1 MLFGCFFNS
10 HFVFVSGKHISFLNA
25 CAFGFAVIRG
35 LPTKTRSIM
44 KTIYST
50 LFEKGQHS
58 FSLQSLMRTLLLC
71 FVIAVTTNGQAHE
84 VDNIDYELRTD
95 GTAWVENGKKAQGDV
110 TILSKIEVD
119 GKEYTVVGINSNA
132 FSANESITSVTLPDN
147 LKYINYGA
155 FSYCWNLENINNI
168 PKHIENLGEAVFS
181 RTKFLDNGIK
191 NEFFVFSDWL
201 IEYTPQGE
209 TAKVTVPEGIFGISA
224 YALTDADNT
233 VVLPKSLRAASVLA
247 FNSDLKNID
256 TGDNPVYA
264 YKDGILFREGTETFC
279 KNGRDGTDEVSVDGM
294 WADVI
299 LSNAV
304 KNGVLLIPGKVETAG
319 NVVKPVGGVR
329 IGKLP
334 GLTCEKLIVDEGVKY
349 ITDHAFRFFKPLQY
363 VDLPSTLINIGG
375 FAFVDA
381 KIESL
386 VCRMPQPMNVPYYFT
401 YFIKEFNSKVY
412 VPKAL
417 LDTYK
422 TTKTNWN
429 LIPAENF
436 YQIEGNVPESGI
448 LASVKPIESVG
459 KATVKAIYTLNGTK
473 VNSLQHG
480 INIVKM
486 SDGTV
491 RKVMT
496 KGYKNR

>member
-1 MLFGCFFNS
+1 
-10 HFVFVSGKHISFLNA
+10 
-25 CAFGFAVIRG
+25 
-35 LPTKTRSIM
+35 M

-71 FVIAVTTNGQAHE
+71 FFIAAATNGQAHE
-84 VDNIDYELRTD
+84 VDNIDYELNTD
-95 GTAWVENGKKAQGDV
+95 GTAWVKNGKKAQGDV

-119 GKEYTVVGINSNA
+119 GKEYTVVGIYYNA
-132 FSANESITSVTLPDN
+132 FSSNESITSVTLPDN

-155 FSYCWNLENINNI
+155 FSYCYNLENINNI

-209 TAKVTVPEGIFGISA
+209 TAKVTVPEGIFGIAA
-224 YALTDADNT
+224 YALTDAEDT
-233 VVLPKSLRAASVLA
+233 VVLPKSLRAVSATA
-247 FNSDLKNID
+247 FNSNLKHID

-264 YKDGILFREGTETFC
+264 YKDGILFCEGTETFC
-279 KNGRDGTDEVSVDGM
+279 KNGRDGKDEVSVDGM
-294 WADVI
+294 WADII

-319 NVVKPVGGVR
+319 NVVKTVGGVR
-329 IGKLP
+329 KSELP
-334 GLTCEKLIVDEGVKY
+334 RLTCEKLIVDEGVKY
-349 ITDHAFRFFKPLQY
+349 IIDHAFRFFKPLQY

-480 INIVKM
+480 MNIVKM

-496 KGYKNR
+496 KGY

>member
-1 MLFGCFFNS
+1 
-10 HFVFVSGKHISFLNA
+10 
-25 CAFGFAVIRG
+25 
-35 LPTKTRSIM
+35 
-44 KTIYST
+44 
-50 LFEKGQHS
+50 
-58 FSLQSLMRTLLLC
+58 MRTLLLC
-71 FVIAVTTNGQAHE
+71 FFIAAATNGQAHE

-95 GTAWVENGKKAQGDV
+95 GTAWVKDGKKAQGDV

-119 GKEYTVVGINSNA
+119 GKEYTVVGINTNA
-132 FSANESITSVTLPDN
+132 FSSNRNITSVTLPDN
-147 LKYINYGA
+147 LNYINYGA
-155 FSYCWNLENINNI
+155 FSYCWDLENINNI

-181 RTKFLDNGIK
+181 GTKFLDNGIK

-201 IEYTPQGE
+201 IKYTPQGE

-233 VVLPKSLRAASVLA
+233 VVLPKSLRAASVWA
-247 FNSDLKNID
+247 FSSDLKYID

-264 YKDGILFREGTETFC
+264 YKDGILFREGTTTFY
-279 KNGRDGTDEVSVDGM
+279 KNDRQLKDEVSVDGM
-294 WADVI
+294 WVDVI
-299 LSNAV
+299 FNNAV

-319 NVVKPVGGVR
+319 NVVKSVGGVK
-329 IGKLP
+329 IGELP

-349 ITDHAFRFFKPLQY
+349 ITYHAFRNFEPLQY
-363 VDLPSTLINIGG
+363 VDLPSTLMNIGAW
-375 FAFVDA
+375 AFVDA

-386 VCRMPQPMNVPYYFT
+386 VCRMPQPMEVPYYFT
-401 YFIKEFNSKVY
+401 YYIKKFNSKVY

-422 TTKTNWN
+422 TTESYWN
-429 LIPAENF
+429 IIPAENF

-491 RKVMT
+491 RKVMN
-496 KGYKNR
+496 KGY

>member
-1 MLFGCFFNS
+1 
-10 HFVFVSGKHISFLNA
+10 
-25 CAFGFAVIRG
+25 
-35 LPTKTRSIM
+35 
-44 KTIYST
+44 
-50 LFEKGQHS
+50 
-58 FSLQSLMRTLLLC
+58 MRTLLLC
-71 FVIAVTTNGQAHE
+71 FFIAAATNGQAHE
-84 VDNIDYELRTD
+84 VDNIDYGLRTD
-95 GTAWVENGKKAQGDV
+95 GTAWVEDGQKAQGDV

-119 GKEYTVVGINSNA
+119 GKEYTVVGIDTKA
-132 FSANESITSVTLPDN
+132 FSSNTSITSVTLPDN
-147 LKYINYGA
+147 LKYINDEA
-155 FSYCWNLENINNI
+155 FSYCSNLENINNI
-168 PKHIENLGEAVFS
+168 PKHIENLGEEGAVFS
-181 RTKFLDNGIK
+181 GTKFLDNGIK

-233 VVLPKSLRAASVLA
+233 VVLPKSLRAVSEWA
-247 FNSDLKNID
+247 FNSNLKHID

-264 YKDGILFREGTETFC
+264 YKDGILFCEGTATFYNNQREQ
-279 KNGRDGTDEVSVDGM
+279 KEEVSVDGM

-299 LSNAV
+299 FNNAV

-319 NVVKPVGGVR
+319 NVVKTVGGVR
-329 IGKLP
+329 IGDLP

-349 ITDHAFRFFKPLQY
+349 IIDHAFRNFKPLQY

-422 TTKTNWN
+422 TTETFWKI
-429 LIPAENF
+429 IPAENF

-491 RKVMT
+491 RKVMH

>member
-1 MLFGCFFNS
+1 
-10 HFVFVSGKHISFLNA
+10 
-25 CAFGFAVIRG
+25 
-35 LPTKTRSIM
+35 M
-44 KTIYST
+44 KTIYLT
-50 LFEKGQHS
+50 LFVKGQHS
-58 FSLQSLMRTLLLC
+58 FSLRSLMRTMLLC
-71 FVIAVTTNGQAHE
+71 FFIAAATNGQAHE

-95 GTAWVENGKKAQGDV
+95 GTAWVKNGKKAQGDV
-110 TILSKIEVD
+110 TILSKIEAD
-119 GKEYTVVGINSNA
+119 GKEYTVVGIDYYA
-132 FSANESITSVTLPDN
+132 FYSNESITSVTLPDN
-147 LKYINYGA
+147 LKYINNGA
-155 FSYCWNLENINNI
+155 FSDCSNLENINNI
-168 PKHIENLGEAVFS
+168 PKHIENLGEEGAVFS
-181 RTKFLDNGIK
+181 GTKFLTNGIK

-201 IEYTPQGE
+201 IKYTPQGE

-224 YALTDADNT
+224 DALTDADNT

-264 YKDGILFREGTETFC
+264 YKDGILFCEGTVTFY
-279 KNGRDGTDEVSVDGM
+279 KNERELKDEVSVDGM

-319 NVVKPVGGVR
+319 NVVKTVGGVR
-329 IGKLP
+329 KGKLP

-363 VDLPSTLINIGG
+363 VDLPSTLVNIGG
-375 FAFVDA
+375 YAFVDA

-386 VCRMPQPMNVPYYFT
+386 VCRMPQPMEVPYD
-401 YFIKEFNSKVY
+401 FIKYITVFNSKVY

-422 TTKTNWN
+422 TTESYWN
-429 LIPAENF
+429 IIPAENF

-491 RKVMT
+491 RKVMHT
-496 KGYKNR
+496 GAHEKL

>member
-1 MLFGCFFNS
+1 
-10 HFVFVSGKHISFLNA
+10 
-25 CAFGFAVIRG
+25 
-35 LPTKTRSIM
+35 M

-58 FSLQSLMRTLLLC
+58 FSLRSLMRTLLLC

-84 VDNIDYELRTD
+84 VDNIDYELNTD
-95 GTAWVENGKKAQGDV
+95 GTAWVADGKKAQGDV
-110 TILSKIEVD
+110 TILSKIEAD
-119 GKEYTVVGINSNA
+119 GKEYTVVGIDYNA
-132 FSANESITSVTLPDN
+132 FYSNESITSITLPDN
-147 LKYINYGA
+147 LKYINDEA
-155 FSYCWNLENINNI
+155 FSYCYNLEKINNI
-168 PKHIENLGEAVFS
+168 PKHIENLGAEEAVFS
-181 RTKFLDNGIK
+181 GTKFLDNGIK

-201 IEYTPQGE
+201 IKYTPQGE

-233 VVLPKSLRAASVLA
+233 VVLPKSLRAVSLFA

-264 YKDGILFREGTETFC
+264 YKDGILFREGTETFY

-319 NVVKPVGGVR
+319 NVVKTVGGVR
-329 IGKLP
+329 KGKLP
-334 GLTCEKLIVDEGVKY
+334 RLTCEKLIVDEGVKY
-349 ITDHAFRFFKPLQY
+349 IIDHAFRYYKPLHY
-363 VDLPSTLINIGG
+363 VDLPSTLINIGS
-375 FAFVDA
+375 FAFVNA
-381 KIESL
+381 EIESL
-386 VCRMPQPMNVPYYFT
+386 VCRMPQPMNVPYDFT
-401 YFIKEFNSKVY
+401 YYIKKFNSKVY

-422 TTKTNWN
+422 TTETYWN

-491 RKVMT
+491 RKVMNN
-496 KGYKNR
+496 GYKNR

>member
-1 MLFGCFFNS
+1 M
-10 HFVFVSGKHISFLNA
+10 
-25 CAFGFAVIRG
+25 
-35 LPTKTRSIM
+35 
-44 KTIYST
+44 
-50 LFEKGQHS
+50 
-58 FSLQSLMRTLLLC
+58 LLC
-71 FVIAVTTNGQAHE
+71 FFIAAATNGQAHE
-84 VDNIDYELRTD
+84 VDNIDYELYTD
-95 GTAWVENGKKAQGDV
+95 GTAWVEDGTKAQGDV
-110 TILSKIEVD
+110 TILSKIEAD
-119 GKEYTVVGINSNA
+119 GKEYTVVGIDYNA
-132 FSANESITSVTLPDN
+132 FYSNESITSITLPDN
-147 LKYINYGA
+147 LKYINDDA
-155 FSYCWNLENINNI
+155 FSYCYNLENINNI

-181 RTKFLDNGIK
+181 STKFLDNGIK

-201 IEYTPQGE
+201 IKYTPQGE
-209 TAKVTVPEGIFGISA
+209 TVKVTVPEGIFGISA

-264 YKDGILFREGTETFC
+264 YKDGILFCEGTGTFY
-279 KNGRDGTDEVSVDGM
+279 KNERELKDKVSVDGM
-294 WADVI
+294 WVDVI
-299 LSNAV
+299 FNNAV

-319 NVVKPVGGVR
+319 NVVKTVGGVK
-329 IGKLP
+329 IGELP

-349 ITDHAFRFFKPLQY
+349 ITGHAFRSFKPLQY
-363 VDLPSTLINIGG
+363 VDLPSTLINIGA
-375 FAFVDA
+375 FAFYDA

-386 VCRMPQPMNVPYYFT
+386 VCRMPQPMEVSYNFT

-422 TTKTNWN
+422 TTETYWN

-496 KGYKNR
+496 NGYKNR

>member
-1 MLFGCFFNS
+1 MRNKTCEA
-10 HFVFVSGKHISFLNA
+10 KT
-25 CAFGFAVIRG
+25 
-35 LPTKTRSIM
+35 PTR
-44 KTIYST
+44 
-50 LFEKGQHS
+50 F
-58 FSLQSLMRTLLLC
+58 
-71 FVIAVTTNGQAHE
+71 
-84 VDNIDYELRTD
+84 NID
-95 GTAWVENGKKAQGDV
+95 
-110 TILSKIEVD
+110 
-119 GKEYTVVGINSNA
+119 
-132 FSANESITSVTLPDN
+132 P
-147 LKYINYGA
+147 
-155 FSYCWNLENINNI
+155 
-168 PKHIENLGEAVFS
+168 VFS
-181 RTKFLDNGIK
+181 GTKFLTNGIK

-201 IEYTPQGE
+201 IKYTPQGE

-224 YALTDADNT
+224 DALTDADNT
-233 VVLPKSLRAASVLA
+233 VVLPKSLRAVSLLA

-264 YKDGILFREGTETFC
+264 YKDGILFCEGTETFC
-279 KNGRDGTDEVSVDGM
+279 KNSRELKDEVSVDGM

-299 LSNAV
+299 FNNAV

-319 NVVKPVGGVR
+319 NVVKTVGGVR
-329 IGKLP
+329 IGDLP

-349 ITDHAFRFFKPLQY
+349 IIDHAFRFFKPLQY

-386 VCRMPQPMNVPYYFT
+386 VCRMPHPMNVPYYFT

-422 TTKTNWN
+422 TTKAYWN
-429 LIPAENF
+429 IIPAENF

-491 RKVMT
+491 RKVMHT
-496 KGYKNR
+496 GAHVKL

>member
-1 MLFGCFFNS
+1 
-10 HFVFVSGKHISFLNA
+10 
-25 CAFGFAVIRG
+25 
-35 LPTKTRSIM
+35 M

-71 FVIAVTTNGQAHE
+71 FFIAVTTNGQAHE
-84 VDNIDYELRTD
+84 VDNIDYQLYTD
-95 GTAWVENGKKAQGDV
+95 GTAWVADGEKAQGDV

-119 GKEYTVVGINSNA
+119 GKEYTVVGISTNA
-132 FSANESITSVTLPDN
+132 FRNNRSITSVTLPDN
-147 LKYINYGA
+147 LKINDGA
-155 FSYCWNLENINNI
+155 FTYCRNLENINNI
-168 PKHIENLGEAVFS
+168 PKHIEYLGEEVFYG
-181 RTKFLDNGIK
+181 TKFLTNGIK

-201 IEYTPQGE
+201 IKYTPQGE

-224 YALTDADNT
+224 DALTDADNT
-233 VVLPKSLRAASVLA
+233 VVFPKSLRAVSSRA

-264 YKDGILFREGTETFC
+264 YKDGILFCEGTVTFY
-279 KNGRDGTDEVSVDGM
+279 KNGRDDTDEVSVDGM

-299 LSNAV
+299 FNNAV

-319 NVVKPVGGVR
+319 NVVKTVGGVR
-329 IGKLP
+329 KGSLP

-349 ITDHAFRFFKPLQY
+349 IADHAFRYYKTLQY
-363 VDLPSTLINIGG
+363 VDLPSTLVNIGG
-375 FAFVDA
+375 WAFVNA

-386 VCRMPQPMNVPYYFT
+386 VCRMPQPMEVPYYFIR
-401 YFIKEFNSKVY
+401 YIKEFNSKVY

-422 TTKTNWN
+422 TTESYWN
-429 LIPAENF
+429 IIPAENF

-496 KGYKNR
+496 NGYKNR

>member
-1 MLFGCFFNS
+1 
-10 HFVFVSGKHISFLNA
+10 
-25 CAFGFAVIRG
+25 
-35 LPTKTRSIM
+35 
-44 KTIYST
+44 
-50 LFEKGQHS
+50 
-58 FSLQSLMRTLLLC
+58 MRTLLLC
-71 FVIAVTTNGQAHE
+71 FFIAAVTNGQAHE

-95 GTAWVENGKKAQGDV
+95 GTAWVKDGKKAQGDV

-119 GKEYTVVGINSNA
+119 GKEYTVVGIDYNA
-132 FSANESITSVTLPDN
+132 FSSNESITSVTLPDN
-147 LKYINYGA
+147 LKYINDEA
-155 FSYCWNLENINNI
+155 FSYCRNLENINNI
-168 PKHIENLGEAVFS
+168 PKHIEDLGEAVFS
-181 RTKFLDNGIK
+181 GTKFLDNGIK

-201 IEYTPQGE
+201 IKYTPQGE

-264 YKDGILFREGTETFC
+264 YKDGILFCEGTVTFY
-279 KNGRDGTDEVSVDGM
+279 KNGRYQNDEVSVDGM

-299 LSNAV
+299 FSNAV

-319 NVVKPVGGVR
+319 NVVKTVGGVR
-329 IGKLP
+329 KVKLP

-349 ITDHAFRFFKPLQY
+349 IIDHAFRYFKSLQY

-386 VCRMPQPMNVPYYFT
+386 VCRMPHPMNVPYYFT

-422 TTKTNWN
+422 TTKTYWN

-480 INIVKM
+480 MNIVKM

-491 RKVMT
+491 RKVMYT
-496 KGYKNR
+496 GAHVKL

>member
-1 MLFGCFFNS
+1 
-10 HFVFVSGKHISFLNA
+10 
-25 CAFGFAVIRG
+25 
-35 LPTKTRSIM
+35 M

-58 FSLQSLMRTLLLC
+58 FSLQSLMRTMLLC
-71 FVIAVTTNGQAHE
+71 FFIAAATNGQAHE
-84 VDNIDYELRTD
+84 VDNIDYELLTD
-95 GTAWVENGKKAQGDV
+95 GTAWVEDGRKAQGDV

-119 GKEYTVVGINSNA
+119 GKEYTVVGIDYNA
-132 FSANESITSVTLPDN
+132 FSANRSITSVTLPDN
-147 LKYINYGA
+147 LKYINEEA
-155 FSYCWNLENINNI
+155 FSYCRNLENINNI
-168 PKHIENLGEAVFS
+168 PKHIEDLGEAVFS

-201 IEYTPQGE
+201 IKYTPQGE

-224 YALTDADNT
+224 YALTDAHNT
-233 VVLPKSLRAASVLA
+233 VVLPKSLRAVSVLA
-247 FNSDLKNID
+247 FNSDLKYID

-264 YKDGILFREGTETFC
+264 YKDGILFCEGTQTIY
-279 KNGRDGTDEVSVDGM
+279 KNERELKDIVSVDGM
-294 WADVI
+294 WVDVI
-299 LSNAV
+299 FNNAV

-329 IGKLP
+329 KGKLP

-349 ITDHAFRFFKPLQY
+349 IIDHAFRYYKRLQY
-363 VDLPSTLINIGG
+363 VDLPSTLMNIGSC
-375 FAFVDA
+375 AFVDA

-386 VCRMPQPMNVPYYFT
+386 VCRMPQPMEVPYYFT

-422 TTKTNWN
+422 TTETYWKI
-429 LIPAENF
+429 IPAENF

-491 RKVMT
+491 RKVIN

>member
-1 MLFGCFFNS
+1 
-10 HFVFVSGKHISFLNA
+10 
-25 CAFGFAVIRG
+25 
-35 LPTKTRSIM
+35 
-44 KTIYST
+44 
-50 LFEKGQHS
+50 
-58 FSLQSLMRTLLLC
+58 MRTLLLC
-71 FVIAVTTNGQAHE
+71 FFIAAATNGQAYE
-84 VDNIDYELRTD
+84 VDNIDYRLFAD
-95 GTAWVENGKKAQGDV
+95 GTACVKNGKKAQGDV

-119 GKEYTVVGINSNA
+119 GKEYTVVGINTNA
-132 FSANESITSVTLPDN
+132 FLSNTSITSVTLPDN
-147 LKYINYGA
+147 LKYISDGA

-168 PKHIENLGEAVFS
+168 PKHIEDLGVYGAVFS
-181 RTKFLDNGIK
+181 GTKFLDNGIK

-201 IEYTPQGE
+201 IKYTPQGE
-209 TAKVTVPEGIFGISA
+209 TAKVTVPEGIFGISPD
-224 YALTDADNT
+224 ALTDADNT
-233 VVLPKSLRAASVLA
+233 VVLPKSLRAVSAWA
-247 FNSDLKNID
+247 FNSNLKHID

-264 YKDGILFREGTETFC
+264 YKDGILFCEGTVTFN
-279 KNGRDGTDEVSVDGM
+279 KNGRDETDEVSVDGM

-299 LSNAV
+299 FNNAV

-319 NVVKPVGGVR
+319 NVVKTVGGVR
-329 IGKLP
+329 KGELP

-349 ITDHAFRFFKPLQY
+349 IIDHAFRYFQPLQY
-363 VDLPSTLINIGG
+363 VDLPFTLVNIGS
-375 FAFVDA
+375 FAFVTA

-386 VCRMPQPMNVPYYFT
+386 VCRMPQPMNVPYYFIE
-401 YFIKEFNSKVY
+401 YIKDLNSKVY

-422 TTKTNWN
+422 TTETYWN
-429 LIPAENF
+429 IIPAENF

>member
-1 MLFGCFFNS
+1 
-10 HFVFVSGKHISFLNA
+10 
-25 CAFGFAVIRG
+25 
-35 LPTKTRSIM
+35 M

-71 FVIAVTTNGQAHE
+71 FFIAAATNGQAHE
-84 VDNIDYELRTD
+84 VDNIDYQLYTD
-95 GTAWVENGKKAQGDV
+95 GTAWVKNGRKAQGDV

-119 GKEYTVVGINSNA
+119 GKEYTVVGINTNA
-132 FSANESITSVTLPDN
+132 FLSNTSITSVTLPDN
-147 LKYINYGA
+147 LKYIYGGA
-155 FSYCWNLENINNI
+155 FSYCYNLENINNI
-168 PKHIENLGEAVFS
+168 PKHIENLGERGAVFS
-181 RTKFLDNGIK
+181 GTKFLTNGIK

-201 IEYTPQGE
+201 IKYTPQGE
-209 TAKVTVPEGIFGISA
+209 TVKVTVPEGIFGISA
-224 YALTDADNT
+224 DALTYADNT
-233 VVLPKSLRAASVLA
+233 VVLPKSLRAVSVLA

-264 YKDGILFREGTETFC
+264 YKDGILFCEGTQTFY
-279 KNGRDGTDEVSVDGM
+279 KNGRDETDEVSVDGM

-319 NVVKPVGGVR
+319 NVVKTVGGVR
-329 IGKLP
+329 NGKLP
-334 GLTCEKLIVDEGVKY
+334 RLICEKLIVDEGVKY

-363 VDLPSTLINIGG
+363 VDLPSTLVNIGAW
-375 FAFVDA
+375 AFVNA
-381 KIESL
+381 QIESL
-386 VCRMPQPMNVPYYFT
+386 VCRMPQPMEVPYYFIEC
-401 YFIKEFNSKVY
+401 IKDFNSKVY

-422 TTKTNWN
+422 TTETNWN
-429 LIPAENF
+429 IIPAENF

-496 KGYKNR
+496 NGYKNR

>member
-1 MLFGCFFNS
+1 
-10 HFVFVSGKHISFLNA
+10 
-25 CAFGFAVIRG
+25 
-35 LPTKTRSIM
+35 M

-71 FVIAVTTNGQAHE
+71 FFIAAATNGQAHE
-84 VDNIDYELRTD
+84 VDNIDYQLRTD
-95 GTAWVENGKKAQGDV
+95 GTAWVADGEKAQGDV

-119 GKEYTVVGINSNA
+119 GKEYTVVGINTNA
-132 FSANESITSVTLPDN
+132 FRNNRSITSVTLPDN
-147 LKYINYGA
+147 LKYINDEA
-155 FSYCWNLENINNI
+155 FSYCYNLENINNI
-168 PKHIENLGEAVFS
+168 PKHIEYLGAVFY

-201 IEYTPQGE
+201 IKYTPQGE

-233 VVLPKSLRAASVLA
+233 VVLPKSLRAVSASA
-247 FNSDLKNID
+247 FNSNLKHID

-264 YKDGILFREGTETFC
+264 YKDGILFCEGTETFY
-279 KNGRDGTDEVSVDGM
+279 KNDRDRTDKVSVDGM

-299 LSNAV
+299 FNNAV

-319 NVVKPVGGVR
+319 NVVKTVGGVR
-329 IGKLP
+329 KGNLP

-349 ITDHAFRFFKPLQY
+349 ITYHAFRFFKQLQY
-363 VDLPSTLINIGG
+363 VDLPSTLVNIGG

-386 VCRMPQPMNVPYYFT
+386 VCRMPQPMEVPYHFI

-422 TTKTNWN
+422 TTESYWN
-429 LIPAENF
+429 IIPAENF

-496 KGYKNR
+496 NGYKNR

>member
-1 MLFGCFFNS
+1 
-10 HFVFVSGKHISFLNA
+10 
-25 CAFGFAVIRG
+25 
-35 LPTKTRSIM
+35 
-44 KTIYST
+44 
-50 LFEKGQHS
+50 
-58 FSLQSLMRTLLLC
+58 MRTLLLC
-71 FVIAVTTNGQAHE
+71 FFIAAATNGQAHE
-84 VDNIDYELRTD
+84 VDNIDYQLYTD
-95 GTAWVENGKKAQGDV
+95 GTAWVADGEKAQGDV

-119 GKEYTVVGINSNA
+119 GKEYTVVGISTNA
-132 FSANESITSVTLPDN
+132 FRNNRSITSVTLPDN
-147 LKYINYGA
+147 LKINDGA
-155 FSYCWNLENINNI
+155 FSYCRNLENINNI
-168 PKHIENLGEAVFS
+168 PKHIEYLGEEVFYG
-181 RTKFLDNGIK
+181 TKFLTNGIK

-201 IEYTPQGE
+201 IKYTPQGE

-224 YALTDADNT
+224 DALTDADNT
-233 VVLPKSLRAASVLA
+233 VVFPKSLRAVSSRA

-264 YKDGILFREGTETFC
+264 YKDGILFCEGTVTFY
-279 KNGRDGTDEVSVDGM
+279 KNGRDDTDEVSVDGM
-294 WADVI
+294 WADI
-299 LSNAV
+299 IFNNAV

-319 NVVKPVGGVR
+319 NVVKTVGGVR
-329 IGKLP
+329 KGKLP

-349 ITDHAFRFFKPLQY
+349 IIDHAFRYYKPLQY
-363 VDLPSTLINIGG
+363 VDLPSTLVNIGG
-375 FAFVDA
+375 WAFVNA

-386 VCRMPQPMNVPYYFT
+386 VCRMPQPMEVPYYFIRD
-401 YFIKEFNSKVY
+401 IKEFNSKVY

-422 TTKTNWN
+422 TTESYWN
-429 LIPAENF
+429 IIPAENF

-491 RKVMT
+491 RKVMVN
-496 KGYKNR
+496 GYKNR

>member
-1 MLFGCFFNS
+1 M
-10 HFVFVSGKHISFLNA
+10 
-25 CAFGFAVIRG
+25 
-35 LPTKTRSIM
+35 
-44 KTIYST
+44 
-50 LFEKGQHS
+50 
-58 FSLQSLMRTLLLC
+58 LLC
-71 FVIAVTTNGQAHE
+71 FFIAAATNGQAHE

-95 GTAWVENGKKAQGDV
+95 GTAWVKDGTKAQGNV

-119 GKEYTVVGINSNA
+119 GKEYTVVGIDYNA
-132 FSANESITSVTLPDN
+132 FYSNESITSITLPDN

-168 PKHIENLGEAVFS
+168 PKHIENLGEKGAVFS
-181 RTKFLDNGIK
+181 GTKFLDNGIK

-201 IEYTPQGE
+201 IKYTPQGE

-224 YALTDADNT
+224 DALTYADNT

-264 YKDGILFREGTETFC
+264 YKDGILFCEGTVTFY
-279 KNGRDGTDEVSVDGM
+279 KNGRYQNDEVSVDGM
-294 WADVI
+294 WADVFFN
-299 LSNAV
+299 NAV
-304 KNGVLLIPGKVETAG
+304 KNGVLLIPGNVETAG

-329 IGKLP
+329 KQLP

-349 ITDHAFRFFKPLQY
+349 ITDHAFRYFKPLQY
-363 VDLPSTLINIGG
+363 VDLPSTLINIGS

-386 VCRMPQPMNVPYYFT
+386 VCRMPQPMEVPYYFIH
-401 YFIKEFNSKVY
+401 YIKGFNSKVY

-422 TTKTNWN
+422 TTESYWN

-448 LASVKPIESVG
+448 LASVKPVESVG

-491 RKVMT
+491 RKVMHT
-496 KGYKNR
+496 GAHEKL

>member
-1 MLFGCFFNS
+1 
-10 HFVFVSGKHISFLNA
+10 
-25 CAFGFAVIRG
+25 
-35 LPTKTRSIM
+35 M

-71 FVIAVTTNGQAHE
+71 FVIAVATNGQAHE

-95 GTAWVENGKKAQGDV
+95 GTAWVADGKKAQGDV
-110 TILSKIEVD
+110 TILSKIEAD
-119 GKEYTVVGINSNA
+119 GKEYTVVGIDYNA
-132 FSANESITSVTLPDN
+132 FYSNESITSITLPDN
-147 LKYINYGA
+147 LQYINDGA
-155 FSYCWNLENINNI
+155 FTYCRNLENINNI
-168 PKHIENLGEAVFS
+168 PKHIENLGAEEAVFS
-181 RTKFLDNGIK
+181 GTKFLTNGIK

-201 IEYTPQGE
+201 IKYTPQGE

-233 VVLPKSLRAASVLA
+233 VVLPKSLRAVSLFA

-264 YKDGILFREGTETFC
+264 YKDGILFREGTETFY

-319 NVVKPVGGVR
+319 NVVKTVGGVR
-329 IGKLP
+329 KGKLP
-334 GLTCEKLIVDEGVKY
+334 RLTCEKLIVDEGVKY
-349 ITDHAFRFFKPLQY
+349 IIDHAFRYYKPLHY
-363 VDLPSTLINIGG
+363 VDLPSTLINIGS
-375 FAFVDA
+375 FAFVNA
-381 KIESL
+381 EIESL
-386 VCRMPQPMNVPYYFT
+386 VCRMPQPMNVPYDFT
-401 YFIKEFNSKVY
+401 YYIKKFNSKVY

-422 TTKTNWN
+422 TTETYWN

-448 LASVKPIESVG
+448 LASVKPIESVS

-491 RKVMT
+491 RKVMNN
-496 KGYKNR
+496 GYKNR

>member
-1 MLFGCFFNS
+1 
-10 HFVFVSGKHISFLNA
+10 
-25 CAFGFAVIRG
+25 
-35 LPTKTRSIM
+35 
-44 KTIYST
+44 
-50 LFEKGQHS
+50 
-58 FSLQSLMRTLLLC
+58 MRTLLLC
-71 FVIAVTTNGQAHE
+71 FVIAAATNGQAHE

-119 GKEYTVVGINSNA
+119 GKEYTVVGINTNA
-132 FSANESITSVTLPDN
+132 FSSNRSITSVTLPDN
-147 LKYINYGA
+147 LNYINYGA
-155 FSYCWNLENINNI
+155 FSYCWDLENINNI

-181 RTKFLDNGIK
+181 GTKFLDNGIK

-201 IEYTPQGE
+201 IKYTPQGE

-233 VVLPKSLRAASVLA
+233 VVLPKSLRAASLLA
-247 FNSDLKNID
+247 FNSNLKNID

-264 YKDGILFREGTETFC
+264 YKDGILFCEGTVTFY
-279 KNGRDGTDEVSVDGM
+279 KNGRKQNDEVSVDGM

-299 LSNAV
+299 FNNAV

-319 NVVKPVGGVR
+319 NVVKTVGGVR
-329 IGKLP
+329 KGELP

-349 ITDHAFRFFKPLQY
+349 ITDHAFRYFEPLQY
-363 VDLPSTLINIGG
+363 VDLPSTLVNIGS
-375 FAFVDA
+375 FAFVTA

-386 VCRMPQPMNVPYYFT
+386 VCRMPQPMEVPYYFID
-401 YFIKEFNSKVY
+401 YIKEFNSKVY

-422 TTKTNWN
+422 TTETYWN

-491 RKVMT
+491 RKVIN

>member
-1 MLFGCFFNS
+1 
-10 HFVFVSGKHISFLNA
+10 
-25 CAFGFAVIRG
+25 
-35 LPTKTRSIM
+35 M

-58 FSLQSLMRTLLLC
+58 FSLQSLMRTMLLC
-71 FVIAVTTNGQAHE
+71 FFIAAATNGQAHE
-84 VDNIDYELRTD
+84 VDNIDYQLRTD
-95 GTAWVENGKKAQGDV
+95 GTAWVKNGKKAQGDV

-119 GKEYTVVGINSNA
+119 GKEYMVVGISTNA
-132 FSANESITSVTLPDN
+132 FFYNQSITSVTLPDN
-147 LKYINYGA
+147 LKYINGGA
-155 FSYCWNLENINNI
+155 FAWCSNLENINNI
-168 PKHIENLGEAVFS
+168 PKHIENLGEEEAVFS
-181 RTKFLDNGIK
+181 GTKFLDNGIK

-201 IEYTPQGE
+201 IKYTPQGE
-209 TAKVTVPEGIFGISA
+209 TVKVTVPEGIFGISA

-233 VVLPKSLRAASVLA
+233 VVLPKSLRVASVLA

-264 YKDGILFREGTETFC
+264 YKDGILFREGTATFN
-279 KNGRDGTDEVSVDGM
+279 KNGRDGKDKVSVDGM

-299 LSNAV
+299 FNNAV

-319 NVVKPVGGVR
+319 NVVKSVGGVK
-329 IGKLP
+329 IGELP

-349 ITDHAFRFFKPLQY
+349 ITDHAFRSFKPLQY
-363 VDLPSTLINIGG
+363 VDLPSTLVNIGS

-386 VCRMPQPMNVPYYFT
+386 VCRMPQPMEVPYYFID
-401 YFIKEFNSKVY
+401 YIKEFNSKVY

-422 TTKTNWN
+422 TTKSYWKI
-429 LIPAENF
+429 IPAENF

-496 KGYKNR
+496 NGYKNR

>member
-1 MLFGCFFNS
+1 M
-10 HFVFVSGKHISFLNA
+10 
-25 CAFGFAVIRG
+25 
-35 LPTKTRSIM
+35 
-44 KTIYST
+44 
-50 LFEKGQHS
+50 
-58 FSLQSLMRTLLLC
+58 
-71 FVIAVTTNGQAHE
+71 
-84 VDNIDYELRTD
+84 
-95 GTAWVENGKKAQGDV
+95 
-110 TILSKIEVD
+110 
-119 GKEYTVVGINSNA
+119 
-132 FSANESITSVTLPDN
+132 
-147 LKYINYGA
+147 
-155 FSYCWNLENINNI
+155 
-168 PKHIENLGEAVFS
+168 
-181 RTKFLDNGIK
+181 
-191 NEFFVFSDWL
+191 
-201 IEYTPQGE
+201 
-209 TAKVTVPEGIFGISA
+209 
-224 YALTDADNT
+224 
-233 VVLPKSLRAASVLA
+233 
-247 FNSDLKNID
+247 
-256 TGDNPVYA
+256 YA
-264 YKDGILFREGTETFC
+264 YKDGILFCEGTVTFY
-279 KNGRDGTDEVSVDGM
+279 KNGRDANDEVSVDGM

-319 NVVKPVGGVR
+319 NVVKTVGGVR
-329 IGKLP
+329 KGKLP

-349 ITDHAFRFFKPLQY
+349 ITDHAFRNFEPLQY
-363 VDLPSTLINIGG
+363 VDLPSTLINIGAW
-375 FAFVDA
+375 AFFDA

-386 VCRMPQPMNVPYYFT
+386 VCRMPQPMNVPYYFVS
-401 YFIKEFNSKVY
+401 YIKKFNSKVY

-422 TTKTNWN
+422 TTETYWN

>member
-1 MLFGCFFNS
+1 
-10 HFVFVSGKHISFLNA
+10 
-25 CAFGFAVIRG
+25 
-35 LPTKTRSIM
+35 M

-50 LFEKGQHS
+50 LFVKGQHS
-58 FSLQSLMRTLLLC
+58 FSLQSLMRTMLLC
-71 FVIAVTTNGQAHE
+71 FFIAAATNGQAHE

-95 GTAWVENGKKAQGDV
+95 GTAWVKNGTKAQGDV
-110 TILSKIEVD
+110 TILSKTEAD
-119 GKEYTVVGINSNA
+119 GKEYTVVGIDTKA
-132 FSANESITSVTLPDN
+132 FSSNESITSVTLPDN
-147 LKYINYGA
+147 LKYINDEA
-155 FSYCWNLENINNI
+155 FSYCSNLENINNI
-168 PKHIENLGEAVFS
+168 PKHIENLGEEEAVFS
-181 RTKFLDNGIK
+181 GTKFLTNGIK

-233 VVLPKSLRAASVLA
+233 VVLPKSLRAVSLLA
-247 FNSDLKNID
+247 FNSDLKHID

-264 YKDGILFREGTETFC
+264 YKDGILFCEGTVTFYNNQREQ
-279 KNGRDGTDEVSVDGM
+279 KDEVSVDGM

-299 LSNAV
+299 FNNAV

-319 NVVKPVGGVR
+319 NVVKTVGGVR
-329 IGKLP
+329 IGDLP

-349 ITDHAFRFFKPLQY
+349 IIDHAFRNFKPLQY

-401 YFIKEFNSKVY
+401 YFIKRFNSKVY

-422 TTKTNWN
+422 TTETNWKY
-429 LIPAENF
+429 IPAENF

-459 KATVKAIYTLNGTK
+459 KAIVNAIYTLNGTK

-491 RKVMT
+491 RKVMIN
-496 KGYKNR
+496 GYKNR

>member
-1 MLFGCFFNS
+1 M
-10 HFVFVSGKHISFLNA
+10 
-25 CAFGFAVIRG
+25 
-35 LPTKTRSIM
+35 
-44 KTIYST
+44 
-50 LFEKGQHS
+50 
-58 FSLQSLMRTLLLC
+58 LLC
-71 FVIAVTTNGQAHE
+71 FFIAAATNGQAHE

-95 GTAWVENGKKAQGDV
+95 GTAWVKNGKKAQGDV
-110 TILSKIEVD
+110 TILSKIEAD
-119 GKEYTVVGINSNA
+119 GKEYTVVGIDYYA
-132 FSANESITSVTLPDN
+132 FYSNESITSVTLPDN
-147 LKYINYGA
+147 LKYINNGA
-155 FSYCWNLENINNI
+155 FSDCSNLENINNI

-181 RTKFLDNGIK
+181 GTKFLDNGIK

-201 IEYTPQGE
+201 IKYTPQGE

-224 YALTDADNT
+224 DALTDADNT

-264 YKDGILFREGTETFC
+264 YKDGILFCEGTVTFY
-279 KNGRDGTDEVSVDGM
+279 KNERELKDEVSVDGM

-319 NVVKPVGGVR
+319 NVVKTVGGVR
-329 IGKLP
+329 KGKLP

-363 VDLPSTLINIGG
+363 VDLPSTLVNIGG
-375 FAFVDA
+375 YAFVDA

-386 VCRMPQPMNVPYYFT
+386 VCRMPQPMEVPYD
-401 YFIKEFNSKVY
+401 FIKYITVFNSKVY

-422 TTKTNWN
+422 TTESYWN
-429 LIPAENF
+429 IIPAENF

>member
-1 MLFGCFFNS
+1 
-10 HFVFVSGKHISFLNA
+10 
-25 CAFGFAVIRG
+25 
-35 LPTKTRSIM
+35 
-44 KTIYST
+44 
-50 LFEKGQHS
+50 
-58 FSLQSLMRTLLLC
+58 MRTLLLC
-71 FVIAVTTNGQAHE
+71 FFIAAATNGQAHE

-95 GTAWVENGKKAQGDV
+95 GTAWVEDGQKAQGDV
-110 TILSKIEVD
+110 TILSKIEAD
-119 GKEYTVVGINSNA
+119 GKEYTVVGISANA
-132 FSANESITSVTLPDN
+132 FYNNRSITSVTLPDN
-147 LKYINYGA
+147 LKYIYDGA
-155 FSYCWNLENINNI
+155 FSYCRNLENINNI
-168 PKHIENLGEAVFS
+168 PKHIENLGAVFS
-181 RTKFLDNGIK
+181 GTKFLTNGIK

-201 IEYTPQGE
+201 IKYTPQGE

-224 YALTDADNT
+224 DALTDADNT
-233 VVLPKSLRAASVLA
+233 VVLPKSLRAVSATA
-247 FNSDLKNID
+247 FNSNLKHID

-264 YKDGILFREGTETFC
+264 YKDGILFCEGTQTFY
-279 KNGRDGTDEVSVDGM
+279 KNERDGNDEVSVDGM

-299 LSNAV
+299 LRNAV

-319 NVVKPVGGVR
+319 NVVKTVGGVR
-329 IGKLP
+329 KGKLP

-349 ITDHAFRFFKPLQY
+349 ITDHAFRFFEPLQY
-363 VDLPSTLINIGG
+363 VDLPSTLVNIGAW
-375 FAFVDA
+375 AFVDA

-386 VCRMPQPMNVPYYFT
+386 VCRMPQPMEVPYYFT
-401 YFIKEFNSKVY
+401 YYIKRFNSKVY

-422 TTKTNWN
+422 TTETYWN

-491 RKVMT
+491 RKVMN

>member
-1 MLFGCFFNS
+1 
-10 HFVFVSGKHISFLNA
+10 
-25 CAFGFAVIRG
+25 
-35 LPTKTRSIM
+35 M

-58 FSLQSLMRTLLLC
+58 FSLQSLMRTMLLC
-71 FVIAVTTNGQAHE
+71 FFIAAATNGQAHE

-95 GTAWVENGKKAQGDV
+95 GTAWVNNGSKAQGDV
-110 TILSKIEVD
+110 TILSKIEVE
-119 GKEYTVVGINSNA
+119 GKEYTVVGINTNA
-132 FSANESITSVTLPDN
+132 FLSNTSITSVTLPDN
-147 LKYINYGA
+147 LQYINGGA
-155 FSYCWNLENINNI
+155 FSYCYNLENINNI
-168 PKHIENLGEAVFS
+168 PKHIENLGEEEAVFS

-201 IEYTPQGE
+201 IKYTPQGE

-233 VVLPKSLRAASVLA
+233 VVLPKSLRAVSLLA
-247 FNSDLKNID
+247 FNFNLKNID

-264 YKDGILFREGTETFC
+264 YKDGILFCEGTVTFY
-279 KNGRDGTDEVSVDGM
+279 KNERYANDEVSVDGM

-319 NVVKPVGGVR
+319 NVVKTVGGVR
-329 IGKLP
+329 IGDLP

-349 ITDHAFRFFKPLQY
+349 ITNHAFRNFKPLQY
-363 VDLPSTLINIGG
+363 VDLPSTLMNIGG

-386 VCRMPQPMNVPYYFT
+386 VCRMPQPMEVPYTFIRY
-401 YFIKEFNSKVY
+401 IKEFNSKVY

-422 TTKTNWN
+422 TTETYWQI
-429 LIPAENF
+429 IPAENF

-496 KGYKNR
+496 NGYKNR

>member
-1 MLFGCFFNS
+1 
-10 HFVFVSGKHISFLNA
+10 
-25 CAFGFAVIRG
+25 
-35 LPTKTRSIM
+35 M

-71 FVIAVTTNGQAHE
+71 FFIAAATNGQAHE
-84 VDNIDYELRTD
+84 VDNIDYQLYTD
-95 GTAWVENGKKAQGDV
+95 GTAWVADGEKAQGDV

-119 GKEYTVVGINSNA
+119 GKEYTVVGISTNA
-132 FSANESITSVTLPDN
+132 FRNNRSITSVTLPDN
-147 LKYINYGA
+147 LKINDGA
-155 FSYCWNLENINNI
+155 FSYCRNLENINNI
-168 PKHIENLGEAVFS
+168 PKHIEYLGEEVFYG
-181 RTKFLDNGIK
+181 TKFLTNGIK

-201 IEYTPQGE
+201 IKYTPQGE

-224 YALTDADNT
+224 DALTDADNT
-233 VVLPKSLRAASVLA
+233 VVFPKSLRAVSSRA

-264 YKDGILFREGTETFC
+264 YKDGILFCEGTVTFY
-279 KNGRDGTDEVSVDGM
+279 KNGRDDTDEVSVDGM

-299 LSNAV
+299 FNNAV

-319 NVVKPVGGVR
+319 NVVKTVGGVR
-329 IGKLP
+329 KGKLP

-349 ITDHAFRFFKPLQY
+349 IIDHAFRYYKPLQY
-363 VDLPSTLINIGG
+363 VDLPSTLVNIGG
-375 FAFVDA
+375 WAFVNA

-386 VCRMPQPMNVPYYFT
+386 VCRMPQPMEVPYYFIRD
-401 YFIKEFNSKVY
+401 IKEFNSKVY

-422 TTKTNWN
+422 TTESYWN
-429 LIPAENF
+429 IIPAENF

-491 RKVMT
+491 RKVMVN
-496 KGYKNR
+496 GYKNR

>member
-1 MLFGCFFNS
+1 M
-10 HFVFVSGKHISFLNA
+10 
-25 CAFGFAVIRG
+25 
-35 LPTKTRSIM
+35 
-44 KTIYST
+44 
-50 LFEKGQHS
+50 
-58 FSLQSLMRTLLLC
+58 LLC
-71 FVIAVTTNGQAHE
+71 FFIAAATNGQAHE
-84 VDNIDYELRTD
+84 VDNIDYDLYPD
-95 GTAWVENGKKAQGDV
+95 GTAWVASGKKAQGDV

-119 GKEYTVVGINSNA
+119 GKEYPVVGIRFAA
-132 FSANESITSVTLPDN
+132 FSSNRSITSVTLPDN
-147 LKYINYGA
+147 LKYIKDEA
-155 FSYCWNLENINNI
+155 FSYCRNLENINNI
-168 PKHIENLGEAVFS
+168 PKHIENLGETGAVFS
-181 RTKFLDNGIK
+181 GTKFLTNGIK

-201 IEYTPQGE
+201 IQYTPQGE

-233 VVLPKSLRAASVLA
+233 VVLPKSLRAVSAKA
-247 FNSDLKNID
+247 FNSNLKHID
-256 TGDNPVYA
+256 TGDNPMYA
-264 YKDGILFREGTETFC
+264 YKDGILFCEGTQTFC
-279 KNGRDGTDEVSVDGM
+279 KNGRDETDEVSVDGM

-299 LSNAV
+299 FSDAV

-319 NVVKPVGGVR
+319 NVVKTVGGVR
-329 IGKLP
+329 KGKLP

-349 ITDHAFRFFKPLQY
+349 ITEDAFRYYKPLQY
-363 VDLPSTLINIGG
+363 VDLPSTLINIGRC
-375 FAFVDA
+375 AFVDA

-386 VCRMPQPMNVPYYFT
+386 VCRMPHPMNVPYYFID
-401 YFIKEFNSKVY
+401 YIKEFNSKVY

-422 TTKTNWN
+422 TTETYWKI
-429 LIPAENF
+429 IPAENF

>member
-1 MLFGCFFNS
+1 
-10 HFVFVSGKHISFLNA
+10 
-25 CAFGFAVIRG
+25 
-35 LPTKTRSIM
+35 
-44 KTIYST
+44 
-50 LFEKGQHS
+50 
-58 FSLQSLMRTLLLC
+58 MRTLLLC
-71 FVIAVTTNGQAHE
+71 FFIAAATNGQAHE
-84 VDNIDYELRTD
+84 VDNIDYQLRTD
-95 GTAWVENGKKAQGDV
+95 GTAWVKNGKKAQGDV

-119 GKEYTVVGINSNA
+119 GKEYTVVGIYYNA
-132 FSANESITSVTLPDN
+132 FSSNESITSVTLPDN

-155 FSYCWNLENINNI
+155 FSYCYNLENINNI

-209 TAKVTVPEGIFGISA
+209 TAKVTVPEGIFGIAA
-224 YALTDADNT
+224 YALTDAEDT
-233 VVLPKSLRAASVLA
+233 VVLPKSLRAVSATA
-247 FNSDLKNID
+247 FNSNLKHID

-264 YKDGILFREGTETFC
+264 YKDGILFCEGTETFC
-279 KNGRDGTDEVSVDGM
+279 KNGRDGKDEVSVDGM

-319 NVVKPVGGVR
+319 NVVKTVGGVR
-329 IGKLP
+329 KSELP
-334 GLTCEKLIVDEGVKY
+334 RLTCEKLIVDEGVKY
-349 ITDHAFRFFKPLQY
+349 IIDHAFRFFKPLQY

-422 TTKTNWN
+422 TTETFWN

-496 KGYKNR
+496 SGYKNR

>member
-1 MLFGCFFNS
+1 
-10 HFVFVSGKHISFLNA
+10 
-25 CAFGFAVIRG
+25 
-35 LPTKTRSIM
+35 M

-71 FVIAVTTNGQAHE
+71 FFIAAATNGQAHE
-84 VDNIDYELRTD
+84 VDNIDYQLYTD
-95 GTAWVENGKKAQGDV
+95 GTACVADGEKAQGDV

-119 GKEYTVVGINSNA
+119 GKEYTVVGISTNA
-132 FSANESITSVTLPDN
+132 FRNNRSITSVTLPDN
-147 LKYINYGA
+147 LKYINDEV
-155 FSYCWNLENINNI
+155 FSYCRNLENINNI
-168 PKHIENLGEAVFS
+168 PKHIEYLGEEVFYG
-181 RTKFLDNGIK
+181 TKFLTNGIK

-201 IEYTPQGE
+201 IKYTPQGE

-224 YALTDADNT
+224 YALTDAEDT
-233 VVLPKSLRAASVLA
+233 VVLPKSLRAVSALA
-247 FNSDLKNID
+247 FNSNLKHID
-256 TGDNPVYA
+256 TGDNPVCA
-264 YKDGILFREGTETFC
+264 YKDGILFCEGTATFY
-279 KNGRDGTDEVSVDGM
+279 KNSRELKDIVSVDGM

-299 LSNAV
+299 FSNAV

-319 NVVKPVGGVR
+319 NVVKTVGGVR
-329 IGKLP
+329 KGHLR

-349 ITDHAFRFFKPLQY
+349 ITDDAFRYFKPLQY
-363 VDLPSTLINIGG
+363 VDLPSTLINIGS
-375 FAFVDA
+375 FAFVNA

-386 VCRMPQPMNVPYYFT
+386 VCRMPHPMEVPYNFIRY
-401 YFIKEFNSKVY
+401 IKEFNSKVY

-422 TTKTNWN
+422 TTETYWN
-429 LIPAENF
+429 IIPAENF

-491 RKVMT
+491 RKVIN

>member
-1 MLFGCFFNS
+1 
-10 HFVFVSGKHISFLNA
+10 
-25 CAFGFAVIRG
+25 
-35 LPTKTRSIM
+35 
-44 KTIYST
+44 
-50 LFEKGQHS
+50 
-58 FSLQSLMRTLLLC
+58 MRTLLLC
-71 FVIAVTTNGQAHE
+71 FFIAAATNGQAHE
-84 VDNIDYELRTD
+84 VDNIDYQLYTD
-95 GTAWVENGKKAQGDV
+95 GTAWVADGEKAQGDV

-119 GKEYTVVGINSNA
+119 GKEYTVVGISTNA
-132 FSANESITSVTLPDN
+132 FRNNRSITSVTLPDN
-147 LKYINYGA
+147 LKINDGA
-155 FSYCWNLENINNI
+155 FSYCRNLENINNI
-168 PKHIENLGEAVFS
+168 PKHIEYLGEEVFYG
-181 RTKFLDNGIK
+181 TKFLTNGIK

-201 IEYTPQGE
+201 IKYTPQGE

-224 YALTDADNT
+224 DALTDADNT
-233 VVLPKSLRAASVLA
+233 VVLPKSLRAVSSRA
-247 FNSDLKNID
+247 FNSELKHID

-264 YKDGILFREGTETFC
+264 YKDGILFCEGTQTFY
-279 KNGRDGTDEVSVDGM
+279 KNERELKDIVSVDGM

-319 NVVKPVGGVR
+319 NVVKTVGGVR
-329 IGKLP
+329 KSELP
-334 GLTCEKLIVDEGVKY
+334 RLTCEKLIVDEGVKY
-349 ITDHAFRFFKPLQY
+349 ITHHAFRYFKPLQY

-386 VCRMPQPMNVPYYFT
+386 VCRMPQPMEVPYYFID
-401 YFIKEFNSKVY
+401 YIKEFNSKVY

-422 TTKTNWN
+422 TTKTWWSI
-429 LIPAENF
+429 IPAENF

-459 KATVKAIYTLNGTK
+459 KATVKAIYTLNGIK

-491 RKVMT
+491 RKVMHT
-496 KGYKNR
+496 GAHEKL

>member
-1 MLFGCFFNS
+1 
-10 HFVFVSGKHISFLNA
+10 
-25 CAFGFAVIRG
+25 
-35 LPTKTRSIM
+35 
-44 KTIYST
+44 
-50 LFEKGQHS
+50 
-58 FSLQSLMRTLLLC
+58 MRTLLLC
-71 FVIAVTTNGQAHE
+71 FFIAAATNGQAHE
-84 VDNIDYELRTD
+84 VDNIDYELNTD
-95 GTAWVENGKKAQGDV
+95 GTAWVEDGKKAQGDV

-119 GKEYTVVGINSNA
+119 GKEYTVVGINYYA
-132 FSANESITSVTLPDN
+132 FYSNESITSITLPDN
-147 LKYINYGA
+147 LKYINGGA
-155 FSYCWNLENINNI
+155 FAYCSNLENINNI
-168 PKHIENLGEAVFS
+168 PKHIESLGKGRNVFYG
-181 RTKFLDNGIK
+181 TKFLTNGIK

-201 IEYTPQGE
+201 IRYTPQGE

-233 VVLPKSLRAASVLA
+233 VVLPKSLRAASLLA

-264 YKDGILFREGTETFC
+264 YKDGILFCEGTVTFY
-279 KNGRDGTDEVSVDGM
+279 KNGRYQNDEVSVDGM

-299 LSNAV
+299 FSNAV

-319 NVVKPVGGVR
+319 NVVKTVGGVR
-329 IGKLP
+329 KGELP

-349 ITDHAFRFFKPLQY
+349 IIDHAFRYFQPLQY
-363 VDLPSTLINIGG
+363 VDLPSTLVNIGS
-375 FAFVDA
+375 FAFVTA

-386 VCRMPQPMNVPYYFT
+386 VCRMPQPMNVPYYFID
-401 YFIKEFNSKVY
+401 YIKEFNSKVY

-422 TTKTNWN
+422 TTETFWN

-491 RKVMT
+491 RKVMHT
-496 KGYKNR
+496 GAHVKL

>member
-1 MLFGCFFNS
+1 
-10 HFVFVSGKHISFLNA
+10 
-25 CAFGFAVIRG
+25 
-35 LPTKTRSIM
+35 M

-58 FSLQSLMRTLLLC
+58 FSLQSLMRTMLLC
-71 FVIAVTTNGQAHE
+71 FFIAAATNGQAHE
-84 VDNIDYELRTD
+84 VDNIDYQLRTD
-95 GTAWVENGKKAQGDV
+95 GTAWVKNGKKAQGDV

-119 GKEYTVVGINSNA
+119 GKEYMVVGISTNA
-132 FSANESITSVTLPDN
+132 FFYNQSITSVTLPDN
-147 LKYINYGA
+147 LKYINGGA
-155 FSYCWNLENINNI
+155 FAWCSNLENINNI
-168 PKHIENLGEAVFS
+168 PKHIENLGEEEAVFS
-181 RTKFLDNGIK
+181 GTKFLDNGIK

-201 IEYTPQGE
+201 IKYTPQGE
-209 TAKVTVPEGIFGISA
+209 TVKVTVPEGIFGISA

-233 VVLPKSLRAASVLA
+233 VVLPKSLRVASVLA

-264 YKDGILFREGTETFC
+264 YKDGILFREGTATFN
-279 KNGRDGTDEVSVDGM
+279 KNGRDGKDKVSVDGM

-299 LSNAV
+299 FNNAV

-319 NVVKPVGGVR
+319 NVVKSVGGVK
-329 IGKLP
+329 IGELP

-349 ITDHAFRFFKPLQY
+349 ITDHAFRSFKPLQY
-363 VDLPSTLINIGG
+363 VDLPSTLVNIGS

-386 VCRMPQPMNVPYYFT
+386 VCRMPQPMEVPYYFID
-401 YFIKEFNSKVY
+401 YIKEFNSKVY

-422 TTKTNWN
+422 TTKSYWKI
-429 LIPAENF
+429 IPAENF

-491 RKVMT
+491 RKVMHT
-496 KGYKNR
+496 GAHEKL

>member
-1 MLFGCFFNS
+1 
-10 HFVFVSGKHISFLNA
+10 
-25 CAFGFAVIRG
+25 
-35 LPTKTRSIM
+35 M

-58 FSLQSLMRTLLLC
+58 FSLQSLMRTMLLC
-71 FVIAVTTNGQAHE
+71 FFIAAATNGQAHE

-95 GTAWVENGKKAQGDV
+95 GTAWVEDGKKAQGDV
-110 TILSKIEVD
+110 TILSKIEID
-119 GKEYTVVGINSNA
+119 GKEYTVVGINTNA
-132 FSANESITSVTLPDN
+132 FSSNRSITSVTLPDN
-147 LKYINYGA
+147 LNYINYGA
-155 FSYCWNLENINNI
+155 FSYCWDLENINNI

-181 RTKFLDNGIK
+181 GTKFLDNGIK

-201 IEYTPQGE
+201 IKYTPQGE

-224 YALTDADNT
+224 DALTDADNT
-233 VVLPKSLRAASVLA
+233 VVLPKSLRAVSLLA

-264 YKDGILFREGTETFC
+264 YKDGILFCEGTETFY
-279 KNGRDGTDEVSVDGM
+279 KNERQQKDEVSVDGM

-304 KNGVLLIPGKVETAG
+304 KNGVLLIPGNVETAG

-329 IGKLP
+329 KGKLP
-334 GLTCEKLIVDEGVKY
+334 RLTCEKLIVDEGVKY
-349 ITDHAFRFFKPLQY
+349 ITYHAFRNFEPLQY
-363 VDLPSTLINIGG
+363 VDLPSTLMNIGAW
-375 FAFVDA
+375 AFVDA

-386 VCRMPQPMNVPYYFT
+386 VCRMPQPMEVPYYFT
-401 YFIKEFNSKVY
+401 YYIKKFNSKVY

-422 TTKTNWN
+422 TTESYWN

-480 INIVKM
+480 MNIVKM

>member
-1 MLFGCFFNS
+1 
-10 HFVFVSGKHISFLNA
+10 
-25 CAFGFAVIRG
+25 
-35 LPTKTRSIM
+35 M

-50 LFEKGQHS
+50 LFVKGQHS

-71 FVIAVTTNGQAHE
+71 FFIAAATNGQAHE
-84 VDNIDYELRTD
+84 VDNIDYELNTD
-95 GTAWVENGKKAQGDV
+95 GTAWVKNGKKAQGDV

-119 GKEYTVVGINSNA
+119 GKEYTVVGIDYYA
-132 FSANESITSVTLPDN
+132 FYDNRSITSVTLPDN
-147 LKYINYGA
+147 LKYINGGA
-155 FSYCWNLENINNI
+155 FAYCSNLENINNI
-168 PKHIENLGEAVFS
+168 PKHIESLGEGGNVFYG
-181 RTKFLDNGIK
+181 TKFLTNGIK

-201 IEYTPQGE
+201 IKYTPQGE
-209 TAKVTVPEGIFGISA
+209 TVKVTVPEGIFGISA
-224 YALTDADNT
+224 DALTDADNT
-233 VVLPKSLRAASVLA
+233 VVLPKSLRAVSVLA

-264 YKDGILFREGTETFC
+264 YKDGILFCEGTETFY
-279 KNGRDGTDEVSVDGM
+279 KNGRLLKDEVSVDGM

-304 KNGVLLIPGKVETAG
+304 KNGVLLIPGNVETAG
-319 NVVKPVGGVR
+319 NIVKPVGGVR
-329 IGKLP
+329 KGELP

-349 ITDHAFRFFKPLQY
+349 ITDEAFRYFEPLQY
-363 VDLPSTLINIGG
+363 VDLPSTLINIGKR
-375 FAFVDA
+375 AFVNA
-381 KIESL
+381 QIESL
-386 VCRMPQPMNVPYYFT
+386 VCRMPQPMEVPNSFIRY
-401 YFIKEFNSKVY
+401 IKEFNSKVY

-422 TTKTNWN
+422 TTEAWWSI
-429 LIPAENF
+429 IPAENF

>member
-1 MLFGCFFNS
+1 
-10 HFVFVSGKHISFLNA
+10 
-25 CAFGFAVIRG
+25 
-35 LPTKTRSIM
+35 
-44 KTIYST
+44 
-50 LFEKGQHS
+50 
-58 FSLQSLMRTLLLC
+58 MRTLLLC
-71 FVIAVTTNGQAHE
+71 FFIAAATNGQAHE

-95 GTAWVENGKKAQGDV
+95 GTAWVKNGKKAQGDV

-119 GKEYTVVGINSNA
+119 GKEYTVVGIYYNA
-132 FSANESITSVTLPDN
+132 FSSNESITSVTLPDN

-155 FSYCWNLENINNI
+155 FSYCYNLENINNI

-209 TAKVTVPEGIFGISA
+209 TAKVTVPEGIFGIAA
-224 YALTDADNT
+224 YALTDAEDT
-233 VVLPKSLRAASVLA
+233 VVLPKSLRAVSATA
-247 FNSDLKNID
+247 FNSNLKHID

-264 YKDGILFREGTETFC
+264 YKDGILFCEGTETFC
-279 KNGRDGTDEVSVDGM
+279 KNGRDGKDEVSVDGM

-319 NVVKPVGGVR
+319 NVVKTVGGVR
-329 IGKLP
+329 KSELP
-334 GLTCEKLIVDEGVKY
+334 RLTCEKLIVDEGVKY
-349 ITDHAFRFFKPLQY
+349 IIDHAFRFFKPLQY

>member
-1 MLFGCFFNS
+1 
-10 HFVFVSGKHISFLNA
+10 
-25 CAFGFAVIRG
+25 
-35 LPTKTRSIM
+35 
-44 KTIYST
+44 
-50 LFEKGQHS
+50 
-58 FSLQSLMRTLLLC
+58 MRTLLLC
-71 FVIAVTTNGQAHE
+71 FFIAAATNGQAHE
-84 VDNIDYELRTD
+84 VDNIDYQLLTD
-95 GTAWVENGKKAQGDV
+95 GTAWVADGEKAQGDV

-119 GKEYTVVGINSNA
+119 GKEYTVVGINTNA
-132 FSANESITSVTLPDN
+132 FRNNRSITSVTLPDN
-147 LKYINYGA
+147 LKYINDEA
-155 FSYCWNLENINNI
+155 FSYCRNLENINNI
-168 PKHIENLGEAVFS
+168 PKHIEYLGEAVFS

-201 IEYTPQGE
+201 IKYTPQGE

-224 YALTDADNT
+224 DALTDADNT
-233 VVLPKSLRAASVLA
+233 VVLPKSLRAVSASA

-264 YKDGILFREGTETFC
+264 YKDGILFCEGTKTFY
-279 KNGRDGTDEVSVDGM
+279 KNSRLLKDEVSVDGM

-329 IGKLP
+329 KGDLP
-334 GLTCEKLIVDEGVKY
+334 GLTCEKLILDEGVKY
-349 ITDHAFRFFKPLQY
+349 ITGDAFRFYKPLQY
-363 VDLPSTLINIGG
+363 VDLPSTLINIGE
-375 FAFVDA
+375 FAFVNA

-386 VCRMPQPMNVPYYFT
+386 VCRMPQPMEVPYNFIY
-401 YFIKEFNSKVY
+401 YIKEFNSKVY

-422 TTKTNWN
+422 TTESYWKI
-429 LIPAENF
+429 IPAENF

>member
-1 MLFGCFFNS
+1 
-10 HFVFVSGKHISFLNA
+10 
-25 CAFGFAVIRG
+25 
-35 LPTKTRSIM
+35 
-44 KTIYST
+44 
-50 LFEKGQHS
+50 
-58 FSLQSLMRTLLLC
+58 MRTLLLC
-71 FVIAVTTNGQAHE
+71 FFIAAATNGQAHE

-95 GTAWVENGKKAQGDV
+95 GTAWVEDGKKAQGDV
-110 TILSKIEVD
+110 TILSKIEAD
-119 GKEYTVVGINSNA
+119 GKEYTVVGINTNA
-132 FSANESITSVTLPDN
+132 FSSNRSITSVTLPDN
-147 LKYINYGA
+147 LNYINYGA
-155 FSYCWNLENINNI
+155 FSYCWDLENINNI

-181 RTKFLDNGIK
+181 GTKFLDNGIK

-201 IEYTPQGE
+201 IKYTPQGE

-233 VVLPKSLRAASVLA
+233 VVLPKSLRAASVWA
-247 FNSDLKNID
+247 FSSDLKYID

-264 YKDGILFREGTETFC
+264 YKDGILFREGTTTFY
-279 KNGRDGTDEVSVDGM
+279 KNDRQLKDEVSVDGM
-294 WADVI
+294 WVDVI
-299 LSNAV
+299 FNNAV

-319 NVVKPVGGVR
+319 NVVKSVGGVK
-329 IGKLP
+329 IGELP

-349 ITDHAFRFFKPLQY
+349 ITYHAFRNFEPLQY
-363 VDLPSTLINIGG
+363 VDLPSTLMNIGAW
-375 FAFVDA
+375 AFVDA

-386 VCRMPQPMNVPYYFT
+386 VCRMPQPMEVPYYFT
-401 YFIKEFNSKVY
+401 YYIKKFNSKVY

-422 TTKTNWN
+422 TTESYWN

-480 INIVKM
+480 MNIVKM

-496 KGYKNR
+496 NGYKNR